1 MGTRREF
8 ISAAAAA
15 SMTRAAFGQ
24 AGARKL
30 KLGLIGCGWYG
41 RVDLNAAYQSGNVE
55 CTAICDVDTS
65 HLAESAA
72 QIEKAQG
79 TRPKPFKDYRELI
92 AMPGLDAVIIA
103 TPPHWHALPFIAA
116 CAKGLDVYQEKPL
129 AYDIREGRA
138 MVEAWKKAG
147 NIVQVGFQRRQPNGF
162 SAARD
167 FVRSGQ
173 AGRIVQID
181 AQIDYN
187 ANPSPYQPQDP
198 PATLDWDAW
207 CGPAPK
213 LAYSPNIAHKAWR
226 LEKEYGNG
234 HLVDWGIHLIDA
246 IRVIMGFSTPKSVV
260 SMGGL
265 YEYQGRIT
273 TPDTLTATFDFEAV
287 RWCGGT
293 RLWGAAEYNE
303 EIANGILL
311 YGEKATVFAA
321 DDRCG
326 VIPRGGKPEDR
337 KVMRV
342 PEANEVQLRHVAN
355 FLDACAAGSSRSAGL
370 TTPSNRRPR
379 CSWGC
384 SRITA
389 APSSSGMRQRRRSK
403 ATPRQR
409 KMIERDYR
417 APYKHPYA

>member
-1 MGTRREF
+1 MGTRRDF
-8 ISAAAAA
+8 I
-15 SMTRAAFGQ
+15 MTATTGLAFGQ
-24 AGARKL
+24 SEQRKL

-41 RVDLNAAYQSGNVE
+41 GVDLEAAYKAGNVE
-55 CTAICDVDTS
+55 CAAICDVDS
-65 HLAESAA
+65 AHLNEVSG
-72 QIEKAQG
+72 QVEKAQG
-79 TRPKPFKDYRELI
+79 SKPKAFKDYRELI
-92 AMPGLDAVIIA
+92 AMPGLDAVFIA

-138 MVEAWKKAG
+138 MVEAWKQAG

-181 AQIDYN
+181 ARIDYN

-246 IRVIMGFSTPKSVV
+246 IRVIMEFPAPKSVV
-260 SMGGL
+260 SVGGL

-273 TPDTLTATFDFEAV
+273 TPDTLTTSFEFDACPV
-287 RWCGGT
+287 VWRHK
-293 RLWGAAEYNE
+293 LWGAADYNE
-303 EIANGILL
+303 EIANGIFL

-321 DDRCG
+321 DDRCE

-342 PEANEVQLRHVAN
+342 PEANEAQARHVAN
-355 FLDACAAGSSRSAGL
+355 FLDAVRSRKQ
-370 TTPSNRRPR
+370 PVCRPDDAYQ
-379 CSWGC
+379 STATVQLGMLAYYSGAKLEWNAVTEKIEGNT
-384 SRITA
+384 TA
-389 APSSSGMRQRRRSK
+389 A
-403 ATPRQR
+403 

-417 APYKHPYA
+417 APYTHPRV